1 MSKLWKASGICER
14 SLRKIG
20 AFSVND
26 TAADPE
32 ELSEALYW
40 LDLAVAELAGTEQ
53 CQWLIPTTLS
63 IALTANTPSYDL
75 STALGTGN
83 PTDGVLFPIE
93 AWIRDSSGNDTPIDI
108 IRRRDFEDIEDKDK
122 SGVTDRIYIDR
133 LNDDQN
139 IYVYPVVDETGYS
152 IRLLC
157 QTYAP
162 NLLGGTPSE
171 GGNVRHGFSTEWQRF
186 LILQNAAD
194 IGSGPVRRL
203 PASEIADIRQQAEM
217 SRSRLMT
224 YSNREKVS
232 QPRRTRAYGA

>member
-14 SLRKIG
+14 ALRKIG

-32 ELSEALYW
+32 ELAEALYW

-63 IALTANTPSYDL
+63 IALAANTASYDL
-75 STALGTGN
+75 STALGTAN

-93 AWIRDSSGNDTPIDI
+93 AWIRDSNGLDTPIDI

-122 SGVTDRIYIDR
+122 AGVTDRIYIDR
-133 LNDDQN
+133 LNEDQN
-139 IYVYPVVDETGYS
+139 IFIYPVVDETGYS

-157 QTYAP
+157 QTYAA
-162 NLLGGTPSE
+162 NLGGT
-171 GGNVRHGFSTEWQRF
+171 GLTATGNIAHGFSAEWQKWMV
-186 LILQNAAD
+186 LQNAAD

-203 PASEIADIRQQAEM
+203 PISETDRIRAEAGT
-217 SRSRLMT
+217 SLTKLMAH
-224 YSNREKVS
+224 SNREKVS
-232 QPRRTRAYGA
+232 QPRRTRAHGV

>member
-1 MSKLWKASGICER
+1 MSKLWKAAGICER
-14 SLRKIG
+14 ALRKIG

-32 ELSEALYW
+32 ELAEALYW

-75 STALGTGN
+75 STALGTAN

-122 SGVTDRIYIDR
+122 SGIPDRIYIDR
-133 LNDDQN
+133 LNEDQN
-139 IYVYPVVDETGYS
+139 IFIYPVVDETGYS

-157 QTYAP
+157 QTYAA
-162 NLLGGTPSE
+162 NLGGT
-171 GGNVRHGFSTEWQRF
+171 GQTATGNIAHGFSAEWQKWMV
-186 LILQNAAD
+186 LQNSAD

-203 PASEIADIRQQAEM
+203 PVSETDRIRAEAGQ
-217 SRSRLMT
+217 SLAKLMA

-232 QPRRTRAYGA
+232 QPRRTRAFGA

>member
-14 SLRKIG
+14 ALRKIG

-32 ELSEALYW
+32 ELAEALYW

-63 IALTANTPSYDL
+63 IALAANTPSYDL
-75 STALGTGN
+75 STALGTAN

-93 AWIRDSSGNDTPIDI
+93 AWIRDSNGLDTPIDI

-122 SGVTDRIYIDR
+122 AGVTDRIYIDR
-133 LNDDQN
+133 LNEDQN
-139 IYVYPVVDETGYS
+139 IFIYPVVDETGYS

-157 QTYAP
+157 QTYAA
-162 NLLGGTPSE
+162 NLGGT
-171 GGNVRHGFSTEWQRF
+171 GLTATGNIAHGFSAEWQKWMV
-186 LILQNAAD
+186 LQNAAD

-203 PASEIADIRQQAEM
+203 PISETDRIRAEAGT
-217 SRSRLMT
+217 SLTKLMAH
-224 YSNREKVS
+224 SNREKVS
-232 QPRRTRAYGA
+232 QPRRTRAHGV

>member
-14 SLRKIG
+14 ALRKIG

-32 ELSEALYW
+32 ELAEALYW

-75 STALGTGN
+75 STALGTAN

-93 AWIRDSSGNDTPIDI
+93 AWIRDSNGLDTPIDI
-108 IRRRDFEDIEDKDK
+108 IRRRDFEDIEDKDRA
-122 SGVTDRIYIDR
+122 GVTDRIYIDR
-133 LNDDQN
+133 LNEDQN
-139 IYVYPVVDETGYS
+139 IFIYPVVDETGYS

-157 QTYAP
+157 QTYAA
-162 NLLGGTPSE
+162 NLGGT
-171 GGNVRHGFSTEWQRF
+171 GLTATGNIAHGFSAEWQKWMV
-186 LILQNAAD
+186 LQNAAD

-203 PASEIADIRQQAEM
+203 PISETDRIRAEAGT
-217 SRSRLMT
+217 SLTKLMAH
-224 YSNREKVS
+224 SNREKVS
-232 QPRRTRAYGA
+232 QPRRTRAHGV

>member
-14 SLRKIG
+14 ALRKIG
-20 AFSVND
+20 AFSIND
-26 TAADPE
+26 TAADAE
-32 ELSEALYW
+32 ELAEALYW
-40 LDLAVAELAGTEQ
+40 LDLSVAELAGTGQ

-63 IALTANTPSYDL
+63 IALSADTASYDL
-75 STALGTGN
+75 SAALGSSN

-93 AWIRDSSGNDTPIDI
+93 AWIRDSDGLDTPIDI

-122 SGVTDRIYIDR
+122 AGVTDRIYIDR
-133 LNDDQN
+133 LADDQN
-139 IYVYPVVDETGYS
+139 LFIYPVVDETGYS

-162 NLLGGTPSE
+162 NMLSGTPE
-171 GGNVRHGFSTEWQRF
+171 GGGNIEHGFSAEWQRW

-203 PASEIADIRQQAEM
+203 PPGEITDIRQQAGIA
-217 SRSRLMT
+217 RAALMA

-232 QPRRTRAYGA
+232 QPRRTRAHGV

>member
-14 SLRKIG
+14 ALRKIG

-32 ELSEALYW
+32 ELAEALYW

-63 IALTANTPSYDL
+63 IALSANTASYDL
-75 STALGTGN
+75 STALGTAN

-93 AWIRDSSGNDTPIDI
+93 AWIRDSNGLDTPIDI

-122 SGVTDRIYIDR
+122 AGVTDRIYIDR
-133 LNDDQN
+133 LNEDQN
-139 IYVYPVVDETGYS
+139 IFIYPVVDETGYS

-157 QTYAP
+157 QTYAA
-162 NLLGGTPSE
+162 NLGGT
-171 GGNVRHGFSTEWQRF
+171 GLTATGNIAHGFSAEWQKWMV
-186 LILQNAAD
+186 LQNAAD

-203 PASEIADIRQQAEM
+203 PISETDRIRAEAGT
-217 SRSRLMT
+217 SLTKLMAH
-224 YSNREKVS
+224 SNREKVS
-232 QPRRTRAYGA
+232 QPRRTRAHGV

>member
-14 SLRKIG
+14 ALRKIG

-32 ELSEALYW
+32 ELAEALYW

-63 IALTANTPSYDL
+63 IALSANTASYDL
-75 STALGTGN
+75 STALGTAN

-93 AWIRDSSGNDTPIDI
+93 AWIRDSNGLDTPIDI

-122 SGVTDRIYIDR
+122 SGIPDRIYIDR
-133 LNDDQN
+133 LNEDQN
-139 IYVYPVVDETGYS
+139 IFIYPVVDETGYS

-157 QTYAP
+157 QTYAA
-162 NLLGGTPSE
+162 NLGGT
-171 GGNVRHGFSTEWQRF
+171 GLTATGNIAHGFSAEWQKWMV
-186 LILQNAAD
+186 LQNSAD

-203 PASEIADIRQQAEM
+203 PISETDRIRAEAGT
-217 SRSRLMT
+217 SLAKLMAF
-224 YSNREKVS
+224 SNREKVS
-232 QPRRTRAYGA
+232 QPRRTRAFGA

>member
-14 SLRKIG
+14 ALRKIG

-32 ELSEALYW
+32 ELAEALYW

-63 IALTANTPSYDL
+63 IALTANTANYDL
-75 STALGTGN
+75 SDALGTAN

-93 AWIRDSSGNDTPIDI
+93 AWLRDSDGLDTPIDI

-122 SGVTDRIYIDR
+122 AGVTDRIYIDR
-133 LNDDQN
+133 LNEDQN
-139 IYVYPVVDETGYS
+139 IFIYPVVDESGYS

-162 NLLGGTPSE
+162 NMLSGTPE
-171 GGNVRHGFSTEWQRF
+171 GGGNIAHGFSAEWQRW

-203 PASEIADIRQQAEM
+203 PPGEINDIRQQAAI
-217 SRSRLMT
+217 SRAALMA

-232 QPRRTRAYGA
+232 QPRRTRAHGA

>member
-14 SLRKIG
+14 ALRKIG

-63 IALTANTPSYDL
+63 IALSANTASYDL
-75 STALGTGN
+75 SAALGMAN

-122 SGVTDRIYIDR
+122 AGVTDRIYIDR
-133 LNDDQN
+133 LNEDQN
-139 IYVYPVVDETGYS
+139 VFVYPVPAVTGYS

-157 QTYAP
+157 QTYAANMLSGSP
-162 NLLGGTPSE
+162 E
-171 GGNVRHGFSTEWQRF
+171 GGGNIAHGFSAEWQRW

-203 PASEIADIRQQAEM
+203 PPGEINDIRQQAAI
-217 SRSRLMT
+217 SRSALMA

-232 QPRRTRAYGA
+232 QPRRTRAHGA

>member
-14 SLRKIG
+14 ALRKIG
-20 AFSVND
+20 ALSIND

-32 ELSEALYW
+32 ELAEALYW
-40 LDLAVAELAGTEQ
+40 LDLSVAELAGTEQ

-63 IALTANTPSYDL
+63 IALSANTASYDL
-75 STALGTGN
+75 STALGTAN

-93 AWIRDSSGNDTPIDI
+93 AWIRDSNGLDTPIDI

-122 SGVTDRIYIDR
+122 AGVTDRIYIDR
-133 LNDDQN
+133 LNEDQN
-139 IYVYPVVDETGYS
+139 IFIYPVVDETGYS

-157 QTYAP
+157 QTYAA
-162 NLLGGTPSE
+162 NLGGT
-171 GGNVRHGFSTEWQRF
+171 GLTATGNIAHGFSAEWQKWMV
-186 LILQNAAD
+186 LQNAAD

-203 PASEIADIRQQAEM
+203 PISETDRIRAEAGT
-217 SRSRLMT
+217 SLAKLMA

-232 QPRRTRAYGA
+232 QPRRTRAHGV

>member
-14 SLRKIG
+14 ALRKIG

-75 STALGTGN
+75 STALGQAN

-93 AWIRDSSGNDTPIDI
+93 AWLRNSNGEDEPLEI
-108 IRRRDFEDIEDKDK
+108 IRRKEYEDIADKDAV
-122 SGVTDRIYIDR
+122 GAPTRIYIDR
-133 LNDDQN
+133 LGADQN
-139 IYVYPVVDETGYS
+139 LFVHPVPDATGYT
-152 IRLLC
+152 IRLVC

-162 NLLGGTPSE
+162 NLVGATPNA
-171 GGNVRHGFSTEWQRF
+171 GGNVGHGFSAEWQKWMVN
-186 LILQNAAD
+186 QNAAD

-203 PASEIADIRQQAEM
+203 PPSEINDMRTQAEA
-217 SRSRLMT
+217 SRARLMA

-232 QPRRTRAYGA
+232 QPRRTRAFGA